1 MFCIYLRNTQLPV
14 LGESDISI
22 GVALHSKSAL
32 EKLAQLSSSFPAAQ
46 VGALSQGFPASA
58 ATGIAKSPAD
68 AHAVN
73 DTIFIIQNYNL
84 KKKIKKRGKKKN
96 KGTKKK
102 KSGEIYSRS
111 KLSMSI
117 ESFAT
122 SAIVSSSSEIGSC
135 RTVEA
140 FSLLQKYLMMQFV
153 YIFIYLINI
162 PGTSCALQP
171 CLVVFGINTF
181 NRFLTRL
188 HSFVTNLL
196 EEL

>member
-1 MFCIYLRNTQLPV
+1 MRNTQLPV

-84 KKKIKKRGKKKN
+84 KKKNKKK
-96 KGTKKK
+96 GEKKEQRDK
-102 KSGEIYSRS
+102 KEKIR
-111 KLSMSI
+111 
-117 ESFAT
+117 
-122 SAIVSSSSEIGSC
+122 
-135 RTVEA
+135 
-140 FSLLQKYLMMQFV
+140 
-153 YIFIYLINI
+153 
-162 PGTSCALQP
+162 
-171 CLVVFGINTF
+171 
-181 NRFLTRL
+181 
-188 HSFVTNLL
+188 
-196 EEL
+196 

>member
-1 MFCIYLRNTQLPV
+1 MRNTQLPI

-84 KKKIKKRGKKKN
+84 KKKIKKGGKKRTKGQKRKN
-96 KGTKKK
+96 Q
-102 KSGEIYSRS
+102 
-111 KLSMSI
+111 
-117 ESFAT
+117 
-122 SAIVSSSSEIGSC
+122 V
-135 RTVEA
+135 
-140 FSLLQKYLMMQFV
+140 KYTHDLN
-153 YIFIYLINI
+153 YRC
-162 PGTSCALQP
+162 P
-171 CLVVFGINTF
+171 
-181 NRFLTRL
+181 
-188 HSFVTNLL
+188 
-196 EEL
+196 